1 MDRSRES
8 PFQTDSSSSPATALR
23 QITLGQLIRGT
34 PSDRAEGL
42 ALCGAPCRPAR
53 APHFIMKLAHVR
65 IQNFRCYR
73 EQFEIRIDELT
84 CIIAKNDAGKSTV
97 LEALDAFFNLEKI
110 DPEDR
115 SLGAGN
121 ALSIDVTCIFRDVQG
136 RLIVDSD
143 ATIAPQNEYLLNADG
158 LLEVTKRFSGASPK
172 CEEVL
177 VKAMHPSADRLNDLF
192 SLTIAQLRRR
202 AQDLGVNLD
211 GVNQTVKSS
220 IRHAIWNSVPREA
233 LALREVQLEVK
244 NTIWR
249 PLQNALPLY
258 QLFRADRPSSDQ
270 DAEAQDPLKY
280 AIKEALASQQ
290 AQLELI
296 GNHVRQ
302 QVEAVTRATIDKLRE
317 MDPALAGELNPVFA
331 SLNWAKVFSVSLT
344 AEDQVPLNKR
354 GSGVR
359 RLFLINFFRAKAEQL
374 AGDRGAPDVI
384 LAIEEPETSQHPNN
398 QLLLLEALID
408 LSQSPSTQV
417 LLTTHN
423 PLLARKID
431 QSQIRFIEVSP
442 NRLRMVA
449 PDDDAASIRLRDSL
463 GILPN
468 HNVKVFVGV
477 EGPNDIE
484 FLSRISAMLARTEAD
499 IPDLR
504 AAENNGS
511 LVYIPMGGST
521 LELWTNRLQ
530 GLEVPEVHIMD
541 RDCPPP
547 EQAKYQASADRVNA
561 RGAGAI
567 AFTTSCREME
577 NLLHCDAIREEF
589 GSAPQA
595 IQPFDDVPALVAEIV
610 HADSQSP
617 NPWAAIDEDRR
628 EKKISKA
635 KRRLNRGAADRMTA
649 DRLTASDPAG
659 QVRAWL
665 RLIGQH
671 LR

>member
-1 MDRSRES
+1 
-8 PFQTDSSSSPATALR
+8 
-23 QITLGQLIRGT
+23 
-34 PSDRAEGL
+34 
-42 ALCGAPCRPAR
+42 
-53 APHFIMKLAHVR
+53 MKLAQVR

-73 EQFEIRIDELT
+73 TEFSVNIDELT
-84 CIIAKNDAGKSTV
+84 CIIAKNDAGKSTI
-97 LEALDAFFNLEKI
+97 LEALDTFFNLEKI
-110 DPEDR
+110 DSEDR
-115 SLGAGN
+115 SIGAGN
-121 ALSIDVTCIFRDVQG
+121 ASPIDVTCVFRDVQA
-136 RLIVDSD
+136 RLIVDTD

-172 CEEVL
+172 CEEVF
-177 VKAMHPSADRLNDLF
+177 VKAMHPSADRFNDLF

-202 AQDLGVNLD
+202 AQDLGVSLE
-211 GVNQTVKSS
+211 GVNQAVKSS
-220 IRHAIWNSVPREA
+220 IRHAIWNSVPRET
-233 LALREVQLEVK
+233 LELREVNLEVK
-244 NTIWR
+244 STIWKA
-249 PLQNALPLY
+249 LQNALPLY
-258 QLFRADRPSSDQ
+258 QLFKADRPSSDQ

-280 AIKEALASQQ
+280 AIKEALAGQQ
-290 AQLELI
+290 AQLDLI
-296 GNHVRQ
+296 GTHVRE

-331 SLNWAKVFSVSLT
+331 SLNWAKVFSVSST

-398 QLLLLEALID
+398 QLLLLEALFD

-423 PLLARKID
+423 PLLARKIN
-431 QSQIRFIEVSP
+431 QSQIRFIEVSQD
-442 NRLRMVA
+442 RVRTVA
-449 PDDDAASIRLRDSL
+449 LNDEPASIRLRDTL

-468 HNVKVFVGV
+468 HNVRVFVGV

-484 FLSRISAMLARTEAD
+484 FLSRISAILSRTEAD

-504 AAENNGS
+504 LEENRGT

-530 GLEVPEVHIMD
+530 GLAVPEVHIMD
-541 RDCPPP
+541 RDCAPP
-547 EQAKYQASADRVNA
+547 EQAKYQASADKVNA

-577 NLLHCDAIREEF
+577 NLLHCDAIKEEF
-589 GSAPQA
+589 GAAPAA
-595 IQPFDDVPALVAEIV
+595 IQSFDDVPALVAELV
-610 HADSQSP
+610 HAASQSP
-617 NPWAAIDEDRR
+617 NPWAAIDDDKR

-649 DRLTASDPAG
+649 DRLTASDPTG
-659 QVRAWL
+659 QVRTWL
-665 RLIGQH
+665 RRIGQH

>member
-1 MDRSRES
+1 
-8 PFQTDSSSSPATALR
+8 
-23 QITLGQLIRGT
+23 
-34 PSDRAEGL
+34 
-42 ALCGAPCRPAR
+42 
-53 APHFIMKLAHVR
+53 MKLAHVR
-65 IQNFRCYR
+65 IRNFRCYR
-73 EQFEIRIDELT
+73 NDFEMPISELT
-84 CIIAKNDAGKSTV
+84 CIIARNDAGKSTV
-97 LEALDAFFNLEKI
+97 LEALDAFFNLEKL
-110 DPEDR
+110 DSEDR
-115 SLGAGN
+115 SIGAGN
-121 ALSIDVTCIFRDVQG
+121 ASPIEVTCIFHDLQT

-143 ATIAPQNEYLLNADG
+143 ATIAPQDEYLLNADG
-158 LLEVTKRFSGASPK
+158 FLEVTKRFSGSSPK
-172 CEEVL
+172 CDEVL
-177 VKAMHPSADRLNDLF
+177 VKAMHPSADRFSDLF

-202 AQDLGVNLD
+202 AQDLGVDLE
-211 GVNQTVKSS
+211 GVNQTEKSS

-233 LALREVQLEVK
+233 LALREIQLEVK
-244 NTIWR
+244 STIWK

-280 AIKEALASQQ
+280 AIKEALVSQQ
-290 AQLELI
+290 AQLNLI

-302 QVEAVTRATIDKLRE
+302 QVEAVTRATIDKLRD
-317 MDPALAGELNPVFA
+317 MDPALAGELNPVFS

-417 LLTTHN
+417 LMTTHN
-423 PLLARKID
+423 PLLARKVD
-431 QSQIRFIEVSP
+431 QSQIRFIEVAP
-442 NRLRMVA
+442 DRLRTVA
-449 PDDDAASIRLRDSL
+449 PNDEAASIRLRDSL

-468 HNVKVFVGV
+468 HSVRVFVGV

-484 FLSRISAMLARTEAD
+484 FLSRISAVLARTEAD

-504 AAENNGS
+504 AAESSGT

-530 GLEVPEVHIMD
+530 GLEVPEIHIMD
-541 RDCPPP
+541 RDNPPP
-547 EQAKYQASADRVNA
+547 QQPKYQGAADRVNA

-589 GSAPQA
+589 GSAPPA
-595 IQPFDDVPALVAEIV
+595 IQPFDDVPVLIAELV
-610 HADSQSP
+610 HAASLP
-617 NPWAAIDEDRR
+617 PTPWAALDQDKR
-628 EKKISKA
+628 EKKTSKA

-649 DRLTASDPAG
+649 DRLTASDPTD
-659 QVRAWL
+659 QVRTWL
-665 RLIGQH
+665 RRVGQH